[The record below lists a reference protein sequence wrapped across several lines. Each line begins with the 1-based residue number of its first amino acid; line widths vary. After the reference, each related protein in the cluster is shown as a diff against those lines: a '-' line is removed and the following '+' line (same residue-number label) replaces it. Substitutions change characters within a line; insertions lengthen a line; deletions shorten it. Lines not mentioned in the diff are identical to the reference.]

1 MTIEKKEDILIKS
14 ARIISEDGIENY
26 SMQKLA
32 DELGVRKASLY
43 HHYKSKD
50 EILRAMHD
58 YFHAMLMKKGY
69 RMMLSD
75 NLEDNLSDLVS
86 HWQNLFLSEE
96 MYDYLRCLLIMRQTD
111 QRSYEE
117 WRSISLTIEGQSQV
131 VIERHAKSAQM
142 ISPLFSA
149 LLELSLERALI
160 NGESGTLE
168 ELSTSF
174 PALLH
179 RL

>member
-1 MTIEKKEDILIKS
+1 MTIEKKEDILIES

-75 NLEDNLSDLVS
+75 NLDDNLSDLVS
-86 HWQNLFLSEE
+86 HWPRITLAEPVL
-96 MYDYLRCLLIMRQTD
+96 LRGD
-111 QRSYEE
+111 
-117 WRSISLTIEGQSQV
+117 V
-131 VIERHAKSAQM
+131 
-142 ISPLFSA
+142 
-149 LLELSLERALI
+149 
-160 NGESGTLE
+160 
-168 ELSTSF
+168 
-174 PALLH
+174 
-179 RL
+179 